1 MHDFDRFLSDLKT
14 LIGYKT
20 TLGEKTDTAPFGE
33 QNRLALSHFLSIAKD
48 MGFATTDY
56 DGYGGEI
63 TFGDG
68 EEVGIIGHLDV
79 VPTGIGW
86 ENDPFTLTEKNGVLY
101 ARGIV
106 DDKTAP
112 LQCLYALKELKDSGK
127 TPKRKIRL
135 FVGCDEESGW
145 RDIDY
150 MKGKTTFPKYGFSP
164 DGNFPLSYA
173 EKGITVVTFSIPL
186 LKNFHSLKGGTVV
199 NAVCDYATATPTKD
213 GIDLALIK
221 KHGLSLEDGV
231 IVSRGKASHGSA
243 PHLGKNA
250 IKPLFDYFLDMGEN
264 VAPVIDYLFND
275 RSGVGLVQN
284 EQGVTTLSPDL
295 LIEDSEGIKLVCDCR
310 IPAPATTLDLKPIF
324 DSFGISYTAI
334 EKHPPVM
341 TEKDGWLVSALL
353 SAYNSVM
360 GGEAQ
365 PISLGGSTF
374 ARAFDKGVAFGP
386 EFPDKEYNIH
396 DKNECVS
403 LLDLEKSYEIYKQAI
418 FNLALK

>member
-1 MHDFDRFLSDLKT
+1 MKDFDNFFADLKT
-14 LIGYKT
+14 LIGFKT
-20 TLGEKTDTAPFGE
+20 TLGEKTANAPFGSE
-33 QNRLALSHFLSIAKD
+33 NRKALSHFLSIAKD
-48 MGFATTDY
+48 MGFQTTDF

-63 TFGDG
+63 TFGEG

-86 ENDPFTLTEKNGVLY
+86 ESDPFTLTEKEGVLY

-112 LQCLYALKELKDSGK
+112 LQCLYALKELKDNNIY
-127 TPKRKIRL
+127 PKRKIRL
-135 FVGCDEESGW
+135 FIGCDEESGW

-150 MKGKTTFPKYGFSP
+150 MKSKTTFPKYGFSP

-173 EKGITVVTFSIPL
+173 EKGITIATFSIPR

-199 NAVCDYATATPTKD
+199 NAVCDLATAVPLEN
-213 GIDLALIK
+213 GVNLDLLK
-221 KHGLSLEDGV
+221 KHGLSLENGV

-250 IKPLFDYFLDMGEN
+250 IKPLFEYFADMGEN
-264 VAPVIDYLFND
+264 VKNVIDYLFND
-275 RSGVGLVQN
+275 RGGVGLIQN
-284 EQGVTTLSPDL
+284 EQGKTTLSPDL
-295 LIEDSEGIKLVCDCR
+295 LIEEGDCVKLVCDCR
-310 IPAPATTLDLKPIF
+310 IPAPAKMSDVTKVFET
-324 DSFGISYTAI
+324 FGITFSAV

-341 TEKDGWLVSALL
+341 TEKDGWLVDCLM

-360 GGEAQ
+360 GGKAQ

-374 ARAFDKGVAFGP
+374 ARAFERGVAFGP
-386 EFPDKEYNIH
+386 EFPDKNYNIH

-403 LLDLEKSYEIYKQAI
+403 IDDLKKSYEIYKQAI